1 MTTYEE
7 ATRVK
12 PGLQKSRGP
21 KAFLAVSVHGARGL
35 SGVNSYAI
43 IKYGTREN
51 ERTQRVTPCFRATT
65 TPSFEEHFLFEHDSM
80 AWAARRLTVVLFDSR
95 DGERRL
101 PNDQPLGKVRVRAR
115 VSFFLLFAVAGAR
128 RAATTGRG
136 GRLFGG
142 GVGGRGGNVCSA
154 EGKVCGAGDLSGSR
168 SSGAAAIRV
177 ARPRPDREHI
187 YPRDRTQRRTAI
199 ATVTARDLGMAATID
214 VRRTTV
220 RGALSRGGARGRSA
234 RSHFSARALA
244 LSIPLVLPRSL
255 SRCVRPHT
263 DRAPRA
269 APGAREPAPAVR
281 AAMAAPRPRDQGRV
295 GGVDARGRS

>member
-128 RAATTGRG
+128 RAAATATGRG

-142 GVGGRGGNVCSA
+142 GVGGRGGNVCGA
-154 EGKVCGAGDLSGSR
+154 EGKVCGAGDLSESTVIRCRCDRSREAASGPRTYISARPNPTTDCDRDRDRSR
-168 SSGAAAIRV
+168 SRDGGDDRRTTHDSSGCPLSRGRARPLRSLSLLRARAGALAPSGAA
-177 ARPRPDREHI
+177 
-187 YPRDRTQRRTAI
+187 
-199 ATVTARDLGMAATID
+199 
-214 VRRTTV
+214 
-220 RGALSRGGARGRSA
+220 S
-234 RSHFSARALA
+234 F
-244 LSIPLVLPRSL
+244 SL
-255 SRCVRPHT
+255 SLRASAYRSCSACRSRRP
-263 DRAPRA
+263 
-269 APGAREPAPAVR
+269 
-281 AAMAAPRPRDQGRV
+281 
-295 GGVDARGRS
+295 